1 MPFGHCAREFLRCN
15 KIAAIYKSHW
25 QHNKRVGN
33 VSLGLNWHLFKL
45 KTFDY
50 VAYCIYTDFCNI
62 WHKIKKITVG
72 RLFPNFIRGKE
83 KKQNEYH
90 QNFVYYNEWKHKR
103 YSSRPL
109 LCKRLFHTIHDT
121 FTIILGYYTFRISF
135 WAVLCWVRRAK
146 ISMRLTG
153 LHCLAVLCLIVSY
166 IDKYIIQVIWNGIWE
181 TMSTC
186 IVFGSE
192 IDGPTQISC

>member
-1 MPFGHCAREFLRCN
+1 MISSSSRKGSFGIFSNVRHLIVLD
-15 KIAAIYKSHW
+15 IASTLTSVIY
-25 QHNKRVGN
+25 GTE
-33 VSLGLNWHLFKL
+33 L
-45 KTFDY
+45 
-50 VAYCIYTDFCNI
+50 
-62 WHKIKKITVG
+62 KKITVG

-121 FTIILGYYTFRISF
+121 FTIIFGYYTFHICFR
-135 WAVLCWVRRAK
+135 AVVCWVRRAK
-146 ISMRLTG
+146 ISMRLAG

-166 IDKYIIQVIWNGIWE
+166 IDKYIIQVICNGIWE
-181 TMSTC
+181 TLSTC
-186 IVFGSE
+186 IVLQQRNRWANPIQLTNKRG
-192 IDGPTQISC
+192 ISC